1 MLPRLWLLVGSD
13 WPTDRPTDRQC
24 QLLSCPGQL
33 KIISYKLMF
42 WTDFYCISAAI
53 DYSVSLSLF
62 SCSAFAW
69 TSRPSAFATTS
80 AAVSSNSD
88 LSTTSAAFPSSS
100 EFASWSLFP
109 FVFKTWTHRGGS
121 SNFELYED
129 YLHSTSGVEFCKNN
143 VLSCERSCLLLLQL
157 VEIKHLHEE
166 NCFQFKKF
174 IWHSILAIRLLTQ
187 YGLKSW
193 Q

>member
-1 MLPRLWLLVGSD
+1 
-13 WPTDRPTDRQC
+13 
-24 QLLSCPGQL
+24 
-33 KIISYKLMF
+33 MF
-42 WTDFYCISAAI
+42 WTDFYCIIAAI

-88 LSTTSAAFPSSS
+88 FSTTSAAFPSSS
-100 EFASWSLFP
+100 ELASWSLFA
-109 FVFKTWTHRGGS
+109 FVFKTWTQRGVS

-129 YLHSTSGVEFCKNN
+129 YLHSTSGVEFCKDN

-166 NCFQFKKF
+166 NCYQFDKF
-174 IWHSILAIRLLTQ
+174 IYHSILAIRLLTQ

-193 Q
+193 HLCDLNPITETIWQVRDMILSQVVNTWRP

>member
-1 MLPRLWLLVGSD
+1 MVNAKIVSHMK
-13 WPTDRPTDRQC
+13 
-24 QLLSCPGQL
+24 
-33 KIISYKLMF
+33 KIISNKLIF
-42 WTDFYCISAAI
+42 WTDFYCNSAAI

-62 SCSAFAW
+62 SCSAFVW

-100 EFASWSLFP
+100 VLASWSLFA
-109 FVFKTWTHRGGS
+109 FVFKTWTQRGVS

-129 YLHSTSGVEFCKNN
+129 YLHSTSGVEFCKDN

-166 NCFQFKKF
+166 NCYQFDKF
-174 IWHSILAIRLLTQ
+174 IYHSILAIRLLTQ

-193 Q
+193 HLCDLNPIN